1 MRIRLLRTGGE
12 QRGSGPCR
20 QRPPAGGETHF
31 LALAGEVG
39 ERLLDLHL
47 PPLGDVRDFGACL
60 FQLGERLLD
69 LRLPLPGDVRD
80 FEGCLFQFWAR
91 SVGPARAHHN
101 RVLPALSSLDITF
114 AGLTVSDVKFA
125 LATGFGGSTFNPDT
139 GPWFKPENNT
149 AHLLITF
156 DLTAVPELTSL
167 VLLASGLLRL
177 GLIGRRKRAAHAA

>member
-1 MRIRLLRTGGE
+1 MPAKATCQGRNPL
-12 QRGSGPCR
+12 PAACR
-20 QRPPAGGETHF
+20 S
-31 LALAGEVG
+31 VG

-60 FQLGERLLD
+60 FQLGEGMLD
-69 LRLPLPGDVRD
+69 PRLPLPGDVPD

-91 SVGPARAHHN
+91 SGQRSLITN
-101 RVLPALSSLDITF
+101 LVLPALSSLDITF
-114 AGLTVSDVKFA
+114 AGLTVSDAKFA
-125 LATGFGGSTFNPDT
+125 LATSFGGSTFNPAT
-139 GPWFKPENNT
+139 GPWFKPDNNT